1 MLKNAMNYTINCL
14 IKEDTYTIKEMS
26 EIKPFPT

>member
-1 MLKNAMNYTINCL
+1 MLKNAMSYTINSL
-14 IKEDTYTIKEMS
+14 IKEDAYTMKETS

>member
-1 MLKNAMNYTINCL
+1 MLKNAMSYINSL
-14 IKEDTYTIKEMS
+14 IKEDTNKMKEMS